1 VKALVIIPAYNEE
14 ANLSFVL
21 KDLQGFAGDLL
32 VVNDGSTDATEEVA
46 RSLGASFVSHPFN
59 LGIGGSVQTGL
70 KYALRNGYDYA
81 IQFDGDGQH
90 RADQIGKIIVAVEA
104 GKADLVIGARTLPEG
119 YKCGF
124 SRKIG
129 SLIFCLLIRILTGK
143 RIADPTAGFRCYGP
157 NALRLFSLSYP
168 DDYPEVE
175 SIITASRNGLIIAEV
190 PVVMR
195 QRMSGHS
202 SINRRKSAYYML
214 KVTLAMLVDAMRGQ
228 IAWKDV

>member
-1 VKALVIIPAYNEE
+1 MKALVIIPAYNEE
-14 ANLSFVL
+14 TNLPFVL
-21 KDLQGFAGDLL
+21 QDLQGFAGDVL

-46 RSLGASFVSHPFN
+46 RRSGAAFVSHPFN

-70 KYALRNGYDYA
+70 MYAKRNGYDYA

-90 RADQIGKIIVAVEA
+90 RADQIGKIVARVEA
-104 GKADLVIGARTLPEG
+104 GSADLVIGTRTLPEG

-129 SLIFCLLIRILTGK
+129 SLIFCVLIRILTGK
-143 RIADPTAGFRCYGP
+143 RVADPTAGFRCYGR
-157 NALRLFSLSYP
+157 NAISLFCLDYP

-175 SIITASRNGLIIAEV
+175 SIITASRNGLTIAEV
-190 PVVMR
+190 PVLMR
-195 QRMSGHS
+195 SRQSGYS

-214 KVTLAMLVDAMRGQ
+214 KVTLAMLVDAMRGK
-228 IAWKDV
+228 IAWRES

>member
-21 KDLQGFAGDLL
+21 KDLRGFAGDLL
-32 VVNDGSTDATEEVA
+32 IVNDGSTDATEEVA

-90 RADQIGKIIVAVEA
+90 RADQIGKIIAAVEA

-143 RIADPTAGFRCYGP
+143 RIADPTAGFRCYGR
-157 NALRLFSLSYP
+157 NAIRLFSLAYP

-175 SIITASRNGLIIAEV
+175 SIITASRNGLTIVEA
-190 PVVMR
+190 PVLMR
-195 QRMSGHS
+195 QRQSGNS

-214 KVTLAMLVDAMRGQ
+214 KVTLAMLVDAMRGK
-228 IAWKDV
+228 ISWREC

>member
-14 ANLSFVL
+14 ANLPFVL
-21 KDLQGFAGDLL
+21 DDLKKFAGDLL
-32 VVNDGSTDATEEVA
+32 VVDDGSTDATREVA
-46 RSLGASFVSHPFN
+46 RSLGAAVVSLPFN

-70 KYALRNGYDYA
+70 IYALRNGYDYA

-90 RADQIGKIIVAVEA
+90 RADQIDRIVREVSS
-104 GKADLVIGARTLPEG
+104 GGADLAVGARTLPEG

-129 SLIFCLLIRILTGK
+129 SLIFCLLIRILTG
-143 RIADPTAGFRCYGP
+143 RRVADPTSGFRCYGP
-157 NALRLFSLSYP
+157 NAIRLFSIAYP

-175 SIITASRNGLIIAEV
+175 SIITASRNGLSIVET
-190 PVVMR
+190 PVIMR
-195 QRMSGHS
+195 RRQSGHS

-214 KVTLAMLVDAMRGQ
+214 KVTLAMLIDAMREK
-228 IAWKDV
+228 ISWRDI

>member
-14 ANLSFVL
+14 ANLPFVVR
-21 KDLQGFAGDLL
+21 DLREFSGDIL

-46 RSLGASFVSHPFN
+46 RSLGVPFVSHPIN

-70 KYALRNGYDYA
+70 IYARRNGYDYA

-90 RADQIGKIIVAVEA
+90 RADQIGTIIAPVEA
-104 GKADLVIGARTLPEG
+104 GEADLVIGARTLPEG

-124 SRKIG
+124 TRKVG
-129 SLIFCLLIRILTGK
+129 SLIFCLLIRVLTGK
-143 RIADPTAGFRCYGP
+143 RVADPTAGFRCYGHD
-157 NALRLFSLSYP
+157 AIRLFSIAYP

-175 SIITASRNGLIIAEV
+175 SIITASRNGLTISEV
-190 PVVMR
+190 PVLMR
-195 QRMSGHS
+195 SRQSGHS

-214 KVTLAMLVDAMRGQ
+214 KVSLAMLVDAMREK
-228 IAWKDV
+228 IAWREL

>member
-1 VKALVIIPAYNEE
+1 MKALVIIPAYNESD
-14 ANLSFVL
+14 NLPFVL
-21 KDLQGFAGDLL
+21 KDLQGFDGDVL

-90 RADQIGKIIVAVEA
+90 RADQIDKIVARVES
-104 GKADLVIGARTLPEG
+104 GKADLVIGVRTLPEG

-129 SLIFCLLIRILTGK
+129 SLIFCFLIRVLTGK
-143 RIADPTAGFRCYGP
+143 KVSDPTAGFRCYGP
-157 NALRLFSLSYP
+157 NAIRLFSLSYA

-175 SIITASRNGLIIAEV
+175 SILTAARNGLTVAEV
-190 PVVMR
+190 PVLMR
-195 QRMSGHS
+195 SRQSGHS

-214 KVTLAMLVDAMRGQ
+214 KVTLALLVDAMREKL
-228 IAWKDV
+228 AWKEV